1 MRGAAADQPAGGP
14 GEPAGQPEEAAAAPA
29 GRGHRPP
36 AEGEVQTPRQDH
48 PAGTEVRLT
57 VLYIVKI

>member
-29 GRGHRPP
+29 GREHRPP
-36 AEGEVQTPRQDH
+36 AEGEVQAPGQDH
-48 PAGTEVRLT
+48 PAGTEVSTTLFY
-57 VLYIVKI
+57 YII